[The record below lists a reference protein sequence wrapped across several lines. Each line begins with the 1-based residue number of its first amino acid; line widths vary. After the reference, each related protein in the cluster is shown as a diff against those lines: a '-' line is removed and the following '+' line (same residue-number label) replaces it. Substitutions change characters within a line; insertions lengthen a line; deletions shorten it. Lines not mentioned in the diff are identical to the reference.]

1 MSAQRLKPGLIYRK
15 VPQGIQHDEYNS
27 RTMIAQPNLINTFNK
42 ADWIEG
48 MARGMA
54 VLESFDT
61 ERQRLNATLTA
72 QRTGLTRAAAR
83 RHLLTLAHL
92 GYLETDGQYYWLSA
106 KVLGFAGSYLSGA
119 RLPRAVQPTLHQL
132 SLATQLSC
140 SVAVLQNDAVIIVAR
155 GIWQGSDLPIKA
167 SHTVLAYGLHVGTR
181 LPAHATST
189 GQVLLANLPAAQLKT
204 WLASSSLSRLTAHTA
219 TQVKDLRQKLKR
231 VAQQD
236 FCLAMQEH
244 ELGVDALAVP
254 LRNDRGETVAALNLV
269 RSGAGPNAPD
279 LATRWLPLLQ
289 QTAQA
294 LRPLI

>member
-1 MSAQRLKPGLIYRK
+1 MTYRK
-15 VPQGIQHDEYNS
+15 VPQGILRDEYNK
-27 RTMIAQPNLINTFNK
+27 RTMIAHPNLINTFNK

-219 TQVKDLRQKLKR
+219 TQTKDLRQKLKR

-269 RSGAGPNAPD
+269 RSGAGPDAPD

>member
-1 MSAQRLKPGLIYRK
+1 LTYRK
-15 VPQGIQHDEYNS
+15 VPQGILRDEYNK
-27 RTMIAQPNLINTFNK
+27 RTMIAHPNLINTFNK

-219 TQVKDLRQKLKR
+219 TQTKDLRQKLKR

-269 RSGAGPNAPD
+269 RSGAGPDAPD

>member
-1 MSAQRLKPGLIYRK
+1 ML
-15 VPQGIQHDEYNS
+15 HDEYNS

-72 QRTGLTRAAAR
+72 QRTGLTRATAR

-155 GIWQGSDLPIKA
+155 GIWQGSDLPVKA

-189 GQVLLANLPAAQLKT
+189 GQVLLANLPAAQLKN
-204 WLASSSLSRLTAHTA
+204 WLSTSALSRLTSHTA

-236 FCLAMQEH
+236 YCLAEQEH

-254 LRNDRGETVAALNLV
+254 LRNERGETVAALNLV
-269 RSGAGPNAPD
+269 RSAAGLNAPD

>member
-1 MSAQRLKPGLIYRK
+1 
-15 VPQGIQHDEYNS
+15 
-27 RTMIAQPNLINTFNK
+27 MIAQPTSHPNTMNK

-83 RHLLTLAHL
+83 RHLLTLTHL

-119 RLPRAVQPTLHQL
+119 RLPRTVQPTLHQL

-155 GIWQGSDLPIKA
+155 GIWQGPDVPTKA
-167 SHTVLAYGLHVGTR
+167 SHNVLAYGLHVGTR

-189 GQVLLANLPAAQLKT
+189 GQVLLANLAPSQLQT
-204 WLASSSLSRLTAHTA
+204 WMKANPLSRLTANTA
-219 TQVKDLRQKLKR
+219 TQPKDLVKKLKQI
-231 VAQQD
+231 AKQD
-236 FCLAMQEH
+236 YCAADQEH
-244 ELGVDALAVP
+244 ELGVEALAVP
-254 LRNDRGETVAALNLV
+254 LRNERGDTIAALNLV
-269 RSGAGPNAPD
+269 RTHTASHAPN
-279 LATRWLPLLQ
+279 LVTRWLPLLQ

>member
-1 MSAQRLKPGLIYRK
+1 
-15 VPQGIQHDEYNS
+15 
-27 RTMIAQPNLINTFNK
+27 MIAQPSPPRPPIQK

-83 RHLLTLAHL
+83 RHLLTLTHL

-155 GIWQGSDLPIKA
+155 GIWQGSELPAKA

-189 GQVLLANLPAAQLKT
+189 GQVLLANLAPTQLQD
-204 WLASSSLSRLTAHTA
+204 WLKANSLSRLTANTS
-219 TQVKDLRQKLKR
+219 TQTQALKQKLKQ
-231 VAQQD
+231 VAKQD
-236 FCLAMQEH
+236 YCVADQEH

-254 LRNDRGETVAALNLV
+254 LRNARGNTVAALNLV
-269 RSGAGPNAPD
+269 RSGVGSTSVD
-279 LATRWLPLLQ
+279 LAARWLPLLQ
-289 QTAQA
+289 HTAQS
-294 LRPLI
+294 LRTLI

>member
-1 MSAQRLKPGLIYRK
+1 MTYRK
-15 VPQGIQHDEYNS
+15 VPQGILRDEYNK
-27 RTMIAQPNLINTFNK
+27 RTMIAHPNLINTFNK

-219 TQVKDLRQKLKR
+219 TQTKDLRQKLKR

-269 RSGAGPNAPD
+269 RSGAWPNAPD

>member
-1 MSAQRLKPGLIYRK
+1 M
-15 VPQGIQHDEYNS
+15 HDDRATNHKH
-27 RTMIAQPNLINTFNK
+27 TPMNK

-61 ERQRLNATLTA
+61 ERQRLNASLTA

-83 RHLLTLAHL
+83 RHLLTLTEL
-92 GYLETDGQYYWLSA
+92 GYLETDGHYFWLSA
-106 KVLGFAGSYLSGA
+106 KVLGFAGSYLSSA

-132 SLATQLSC
+132 SMATQLSC

-155 GIWQGSDLPIKA
+155 GIWQDPDTPTKAKLP
-167 SHTVLAYGLHVGTR
+167 VLAYGLHVGTR

-189 GQVLLANLPAAQLKT
+189 GQVLLANLTSTHLNS
-204 WLASSSLSRLTAHTA
+204 WLEANPLSRLTTHTA
-219 TQVKDLRQKLKR
+219 THAKDLKQKLKL

-236 FCLAMQEH
+236 YCLATQEH

-254 LRNDRGETVAALNLV
+254 LRNERGDTVAALNLV
-269 RSGAGPNAPD
+269 RSGASPNAPD
-279 LATRWLPLLQ
+279 LAMRWLPLLQ
-289 QTAQA
+289 QTSQA

>member
-1 MSAQRLKPGLIYRK
+1 
-15 VPQGIQHDEYNS
+15 
-27 RTMIAQPNLINTFNK
+27 MIAQPSPPRSPIQK

-83 RHLLTLAHL
+83 RHLLTLTHL

-155 GIWQGSDLPIKA
+155 GIWQGSELPAKA

-189 GQVLLANLPAAQLKT
+189 GQVLLANLAPTQLQD
-204 WLASSSLSRLTAHTA
+204 WLKANSLSRLTANTS
-219 TQVKDLRQKLKR
+219 TQTQALKKKLKQ
-231 VAQQD
+231 VAKQD
-236 FCLAMQEH
+236 YCVADQEH

-254 LRNDRGETVAALNLV
+254 LRNARGDTVAALNLV
-269 RSGAGPNAPD
+269 RSGAGSTSVD
-279 LATRWLPLLQ
+279 LAARWLPLLQ
-289 QTAQA
+289 HTAQS
-294 LRPLI
+294 LRTLI

>member
-1 MSAQRLKPGLIYRK
+1 MAHLTYRK
-15 VPQGIQHDEYNS
+15 VLYGMLHDEYNS
-27 RTMIAQPNLINTFNK
+27 RTMIAHPNLINTFNK

-72 QRTGLTRAAAR
+72 QRTGLTRATAR

-155 GIWQGSDLPIKA
+155 GIWQGSDLPVKA

-204 WLASSSLSRLTAHTA
+204 WLSTAALSRLTSHTA
-219 TQVKDLRQKLKR
+219 TQIKDLRQKLKR

-236 FCLAMQEH
+236 YCLAKQEH

-254 LRNDRGETVAALNLV
+254 LRNERGETVAALNLV

>member
-1 MSAQRLKPGLIYRK
+1 M
-15 VPQGIQHDEYNS
+15 
-27 RTMIAQPNLINTFNK
+27 NK
-42 ADWIEG
+42 SDWIEG

-92 GYLETDGQYYWLSA
+92 GYLESDAQYFWLSA
-106 KVLGFAGSYLSGA
+106 KVLGFAGSYSSSA
-119 RLPRAVQPTLHQL
+119 RVPRAVHPTLQQL
-132 SLATQLSC
+132 SRATQLSC

-155 GIWQGSDLPIKA
+155 GIWQGPDLPSKA
-167 SHTVLAYGLHVGTR
+167 SHSVLAYGLHVGTR

-189 GQVLLANLPAAQLKT
+189 GQVLLANLSPSQIKA
-204 WLASSSLSRLTAHTA
+204 WLEANPLSRLTAHTA
-219 TQVKDLRQKLKR
+219 TQAKDLKEKLKR
-231 VAQQD
+231 VAKQD
-236 FCLAMQEH
+236 YCLATQEH

-254 LRNDRGETVAALNLV
+254 LRNERGDTIAALNLV
-269 RSGAGPNAPD
+269 RSGAGPHAAD
-279 LATRWLPLLQ
+279 LATRWLALLQ

>member
-1 MSAQRLKPGLIYRK
+1 
-15 VPQGIQHDEYNS
+15 
-27 RTMIAQPNLINTFNK
+27 MIAQPTFGDQPMNK
-42 ADWIEG
+42 SDWIEG

-72 QRTGLTRAAAR
+72 QRTGLTRATAR
-83 RHLLTLAHL
+83 RHLLTLTQL

-106 KVLGFAGSYLSGA
+106 KVLGFAGSYLSSA

-155 GIWQGSDLPIKA
+155 GIWQGPELPIKA
-167 SHTVLAYGLHVGTR
+167 SHGVLAYGLHVGTR

-189 GQVLLANLPAAQLKT
+189 GQVLLANLTPKDMKA
-204 WLASSSLSRLTAHTA
+204 WLESHALSRLTVHTV
-219 TQVKDLRQKLKR
+219 TQTKEFKQKLKR

-236 FCLAMQEH
+236 YCLAEQEH

-254 LRNDRGETVAALNLV
+254 LRNERGDTIAALNLV

-294 LRPLI
+294 LRSLI

>member
-1 MSAQRLKPGLIYRK
+1 M
-15 VPQGIQHDEYNS
+15 
-27 RTMIAQPNLINTFNK
+27 NK
-42 ADWIEG
+42 SDWIEG

-83 RHLLTLAHL
+83 RHLLTLTQL

-119 RLPRAVQPTLHQL
+119 RLPRAVQPSLHQL

-140 SVAVLQNDAVIIVAR
+140 SVAVLQKDAVIIVAR
-155 GIWQGSDLPIKA
+155 GIWQGPDIPTKA
-167 SHTVLAYGLHVGTR
+167 SHSVLAYGLHVGTR

-189 GQVLLANLPAAQLKT
+189 GQVLLANLNPAQMKA
-204 WLASSSLSRLTAHTA
+204 WLEGNPLSRLTAHTA
-219 TQVKDLRQKLKR
+219 TQTKELKQKLKHI
-231 VAQQD
+231 AKQD
-236 FCLAMQEH
+236 YCLAAQEH

-254 LRNDRGETVAALNLV
+254 LRNERGDTIAALNLV

-279 LATRWLPLLQ
+279 LAVRWLPLLQ
-289 QTAQA
+289 HTAQA

>member
-1 MSAQRLKPGLIYRK
+1 MAHLTYRK
-15 VPQGIQHDEYNS
+15 VLYGMLHDEYNS

-72 QRTGLTRAAAR
+72 QRTGLTRATAR

-155 GIWQGSDLPIKA
+155 GIWQGSDLPVKA

-204 WLASSSLSRLTAHTA
+204 WLSTSALSRLTSHTA

-236 FCLAMQEH
+236 YCLAKQEH

-254 LRNDRGETVAALNLV
+254 LLNERVETVAALNLV

>member
-1 MSAQRLKPGLIYRK
+1 
-15 VPQGIQHDEYNS
+15 
-27 RTMIAQPNLINTFNK
+27 MIAQPPANK
-42 ADWIEG
+42 PAIQSADWIEG

-119 RLPRAVQPTLHQL
+119 RLPRAVQPSLHQL
-132 SLATQLSC
+132 SMATQLSC

-155 GIWQGSDLPIKA
+155 GIYQPPSEHLPTTQKA
-167 SHTVLAYGLHVGTR
+167 SHSVLAYGLHVGTR

-189 GQVLLANLPAAQLKT
+189 GQVLLANLERNERDAWMSDNT
-204 WLASSSLSRLTAHTA
+204 LSRLTPHTL
-219 TQVKDLRQKLKR
+219 TKTRDLVKRLNEVARQ
-231 VAQQD
+231 D
-236 FCLAMQEH
+236 YCLAIEEH
-244 ELGVDALAVP
+244 ELGVQALAVP
-254 LRNDRGETVAALNLV
+254 LRNVRGDTVAALNLV
-269 RSGAGPNAPD
+269 GSGTETFKQN

-289 QTAQA
+289 QMAQS

>member
-1 MSAQRLKPGLIYRK
+1 MIYRK
-15 VPQGIQHDEYNS
+15 VQEGLLHDEYNK
-27 RTMIAQPNLINTFNK
+27 RTMIAHPNLINTFNK

-269 RSGAGPNAPD
+269 RSGAWPDAPD

>member
-1 MSAQRLKPGLIYRK
+1 MAHLTYRK
-15 VPQGIQHDEYNS
+15 VLYGMLHDEYNS

-72 QRTGLTRAAAR
+72 QRTGLTRATAR

-155 GIWQGSDLPIKA
+155 GIWQGSDLPAKA

-204 WLASSSLSRLTAHTA
+204 WLSTSALSRLTSHTA
-219 TQVKDLRQKLKR
+219 THVNDLRQKLKR

-236 FCLAMQEH
+236 YCLAEQEH

-254 LRNDRGETVAALNLV
+254 LRNERGETVAALNLV
-269 RSGAGPNAPD
+269 RSGAGVNAPD
-279 LATRWLPLLQ
+279 LVTRWLPLLQ

>member
-1 MSAQRLKPGLIYRK
+1 MTYRK
-15 VPQGIQHDEYNS
+15 VLYGMLHDEYNS

-72 QRTGLTRAAAR
+72 QRTGLTRATAR

-155 GIWQGSDLPIKA
+155 GIWQGSDLPVKA

-189 GQVLLANLPAAQLKT
+189 GQVLLANLPAAQLKN
-204 WLASSSLSRLTAHTA
+204 WLSTSALSRLTSHTA

-236 FCLAMQEH
+236 YCLAEQEH

-254 LRNDRGETVAALNLV
+254 LRNERGETVAALNLV
-269 RSGAGPNAPD
+269 RSAAGLNAPD

>member
-1 MSAQRLKPGLIYRK
+1 MTYRK
-15 VPQGIQHDEYNS
+15 VPQGILRDEYNS
-27 RTMIAQPNLINTFNK
+27 RTMIAQPNLINTFNN

>member
-1 MSAQRLKPGLIYRK
+1 MANQL
-15 VPQGIQHDEYNS
+15 
-27 RTMIAQPNLINTFNK
+27 NK

-61 ERQRLNATLTA
+61 ERQRLNATLAA
-72 QRTGLTRAAAR
+72 QRTGLTRAVAR
-83 RHLLTLAHL
+83 RHLLTLMHL

-155 GIWQGSDLPIKA
+155 GIWQGPDLLPAKA
-167 SHTVLAYGLHVGTR
+167 SHNVLAYGLHVGTR

-189 GQVLLANLPAAQLKT
+189 GQVLLANLNKEQLQA
-204 WLASSSLSRLTAHTA
+204 WLTSNSLSRLTANTA
-219 TQVKDLRQKLKR
+219 TQARELKR
-231 VAQQD
+231 KLTQVAQQD
-236 FCLAMQEH
+236 YSLASQEH

-254 LRNDRGETVAALNLV
+254 LRNDKGETVAALNLV
-269 RSGAGPNAPD
+269 RSGAKGHASD
-279 LATRWLPLLQ
+279 LVERWLPLLQ

>member
-1 MSAQRLKPGLIYRK
+1 
-15 VPQGIQHDEYNS
+15 VPQGILRDEYNK
-27 RTMIAQPNLINTFNK
+27 RTMIAHPNLINTFNK

-61 ERQRLNATLTA
+61 ERQRLNAKLTA

-269 RSGAGPNAPD
+269 RSGAWPDAPD

>member
-15 VPQGIQHDEYNS
+15 VPQGILHDEYNS
-27 RTMIAQPNLINTFNK
+27 RTMIVQPNLINSFNK

>member
-1 MSAQRLKPGLIYRK
+1 
-15 VPQGIQHDEYNS
+15 
-27 RTMIAQPNLINTFNK
+27 MIAQPTPHPDVNK

-83 RHLLTLAHL
+83 RHLLTLTQL

-119 RLPRAVQPTLHQL
+119 RLPRAVQPSLHQL

-155 GIWQGSDLPIKA
+155 GIWQGANGPPPTQQS
-167 SHTVLAYGLHVGTR
+167 VLAYGLHVGTR

-189 GQVLLANLPAAQLKT
+189 GQVLLANLPTSHLKK
-204 WLASSSLSRLTAHTA
+204 WLEVNALSRLTAHTA
-219 TQVKDLRQKLKR
+219 TEVKDLKQKLKHI
-231 VAQQD
+231 AKQD
-236 FCLAMQEH
+236 YCLATQEH

-254 LRNDRGETVAALNLV
+254 LRDQRGVTVAALNLV
-269 RSGAGPNAPD
+269 RSGAGPHAPD
-279 LATRWLPLLQ
+279 LAKRWLPLLQ
-289 QTAQA
+289 HTAQA

>member
-1 MSAQRLKPGLIYRK
+1 MPL
-15 VPQGIQHDEYNS
+15 
-27 RTMIAQPNLINTFNK
+27 NK

-61 ERQRLNATLTA
+61 KRQRLNATLTA

-119 RLPRAVQPTLHQL
+119 RLPRAVQPSLHQL

-155 GIWQGSDLPIKA
+155 GIWQGGSALPIKA
-167 SHTVLAYGLHVGTR
+167 SHHVLAYGLHVGTR

-189 GQVLLANLPAAQLKT
+189 GQVLLANLSEEQRQEWMANN
-204 WLASSSLSRLTAHTA
+204 SLSRLTAHTLI
-219 TQVKDLRQKLKR
+219 KKREFMRKLK
-231 VAQQD
+231 QISEQD
-236 FCLAMQEH
+236 FSLAIQEH
-244 ELGVDALAVP
+244 ELGVEALAVP
-254 LRNDRGETVAALNLV
+254 LRNARGDTVAALNLV
-269 RSGAGPNAPD
+269 RSGAHVQD
-279 LATRWLPLLQ
+279 LGMVERWLPLLQ

>member
-15 VPQGIQHDEYNS
+15 VQEGLLHDEYNS
-27 RTMIAQPNLINTFNK
+27 RTMIVQPNLINSFNK

-269 RSGAGPNAPD
+269 RSGAGPDAPD

>member
-1 MSAQRLKPGLIYRK
+1 
-15 VPQGIQHDEYNS
+15 
-27 RTMIAQPNLINTFNK
+27 MIAQPTPNTRTLNK
-42 ADWIEG
+42 ADCIEG

-61 ERQRLNATLTA
+61 ERQRLNATLTS

-155 GIWQGSDLPIKA
+155 GIWQDSELPVKA

-189 GQVLLANLPAAQLKT
+189 GQVLLANLGTAQLQAWMK
-204 WLASSSLSRLTAHTA
+204 ANPLSRLTAHTA
-219 TQVKDLRQKLKR
+219 TQAKDFKLKLKQI
-231 VAQQD
+231 AEQD
-236 FCLAMQEH
+236 YGLATQEH

-254 LRNDRGETVAALNLV
+254 LRNERGDTVAALNLV
-269 RSGAGPNAPD
+269 RSGAGPTAPD

-289 QTAQA
+289 QAAQA